1 MSFIENL
8 NIHGLCLNR
17 GKLHLNGKRAAVLAK
32 YLCRFVRYLPGHWII
47 TGRQCAFIRDE
58 VNSLD
63 NHSDISEMKIVRSK
77 NPKNINFSYLNVN
90 SVRNKFKNISSL
102 ILESVD
108 ILIVVES
115 KLNSSFPTA
124 QFLISGFH
132 HPFRP
137 NTNRRSGGLL
147 GYVKSGFLLEF

>member
-1 MSFIENL
+1 
-8 NIHGLCLNR
+8 
-17 GKLHLNGKRAAVLAK
+17 
-32 YLCRFVRYLPGHWII
+32 
-47 TGRQCAFIRDE
+47 
-58 VNSLD
+58 
-63 NHSDISEMKIVRSK
+63 MKIVRSK